1 MPEQSRELTIGEAL
15 DLGVE
20 FAMRGDQKSAVGLF
34 KGVLIH
40 EPDNLEAVLRLGS
53 SLFELAEYYE
63 AFYWFWRGLKL
74 DPKHPMA
81 LTNYGLCISQLGHP
95 EEGLAYL
102 ERAVARA
109 EKLNRPPAVKA
120 LIYNNLGNTL
130 ERLNRHKDAL
140 VPLDKG
146 IACDPNDP
154 FPHYNRGI
162 ALCRLNRHREA
173 LEALERSLKLA
184 PPSADSP
191 SRLNHHDAIY
201 NRAMIKHHLGD
212 LEGGFADY
220 EARLTSSENDS
231 PNLGLDP
238 KLKWQHGE
246 SIEAKTV
253 LVHCEQGLGDT
264 IQSLRF
270 IAPLQALK
278 PKEILLITHAAIRKI
293 IDIPGVRVLQPGEN
307 IKGIFDCWV
316 AIMSL
321 PWYLGIKTEAEI
333 PPPWKPPVVGM
344 RQEGWLRHLPPV
356 TLARPLRVAIC
367 WAGNFQHKND
377 AHRSIPLEQFA
388 AIFDAPCQFVSIQQ
402 MREGEEP
409 VFAALKAKH
418 PNLTALKLDDFRDTA
433 AVFLNCDLVVTVDT
447 GPAHLAASLGVPT
460 WILLPAYNTDWR
472 WQLERTDS
480 PWYPSAR
487 LFRQPRVG
495 DWDSVLTT
503 VHRRLTALSQGV
515 SAAA

>member
-1 MPEQSRELTIGEAL
+1 MTPQTCDLSIGEAL

-34 KGVLIH
+34 RGVIIH
-40 EPDNLEAVLRLGS
+40 EPDNLEAILRLGS
-53 SLFELAEYYE
+53 SLFELAQYYE

-102 ERAVARA
+102 ERGVARA
-109 EKLNRPPAVKA
+109 EKLNRSPAVKA

-130 ERLNRHKDAL
+130 EKLNRHKDAL
-140 VPLDKG
+140 VALDKG
-146 IACDPNDP
+146 IACDPADP

-162 ALCRLNRHREA
+162 ALVRLNRHREA
-173 LEALERSLKLA
+173 LDALERSLTLA

-191 SRLNHHDAIY
+191 SRLNNADALY
-201 NRAMIKHHLGD
+201 NRAMIKHHLGN

-220 EARLTSSENDS
+220 EYRLTSSENDT

-246 SIEAKTV
+246 SIEGKRV

-270 IAPLQALK
+270 LAPLQALK
-278 PKEILLITHAAIRKI
+278 PKDILLITHAAIRPM
-293 IDIPGVRVLQPGEN
+293 IDIPGVTVMQPGEDL
-307 IKGIFDCWV
+307 KGKFDCWV

-333 PPPWKPPVVGM
+333 PAPWKPVIDQK
-344 RQEGWLRHLPPV
+344 RLDLW
-356 TLARPLRVAIC
+356 RPAVSMPRVAVC

-377 AHRSIPLEQFA
+377 HHRSIPLPDFA
-388 AIFDAPCQFVSIQQ
+388 AIFDAPCQFMSVQQ

-409 VFAALKAKH
+409 VFAGLRAKH
-418 PNLTALKLDDFRDTA
+418 GPNLMAFKFDDFRDTA
-433 AVFLNCDLVVTVDT
+433 ALMLNCDLVVTVDT
-447 GPAHLAASLGVPT
+447 APAHLAASLGVPT
-460 WILLPAYNTDWR
+460 WILLPAYSTDWR
-472 WQLERTDS
+472 WQLERADS

-487 LFRQPRVG
+487 LYRQPRVG
-495 DWDSVLTT
+495 DWKSVLDR
-503 VHRRLTALSQGV
+503 VKRDLTET
-515 SAAA
+515 AAQRVAA